1 MVHTED
7 SRAAFSAR
15 LRKALGHAGKAGRG
29 EGKWLADVAKVTPK
43 AASKWLNGEAR
54 PGHDKAVALSTI
66 LGVREDW
73 LLYGRGPM
81 IIDYPSMTE
90 PAPIIVG
97 ESEEPLGLDEVE
109 LPYFREVELEGG
121 CGRTQV
127 IENHGASMRFPAAKL
142 ARAGVQPGNAA
153 CATLV
158 GNSME
163 TTIMDGSP
171 IAIDRGCTTIIDGK
185 IYAIDH
191 GGMLRV
197 KRLYRLPL
205 GRIRIASDNSEE
217 HPDEIVSPPDLA
229 ELRIIGRVFWWESFD

>member
-1 MVHTED
+1 MSIHETRRRNLQTLVDRDFEGNKSALANAIGRQASYISRCLSTDRHSKNIGEAFARHIETELGIEAGWLD
-7 SRAAFSAR
+7 RDHRAA
-15 LRKALGHAGKAGRG
+15 
-29 EGKWLADVAKVTPK
+29 
-43 AASKWLNGEAR
+43 
-54 PGHDKAVALSTI
+54 
-66 LGVREDW
+66 
-73 LLYGRGPM
+73 
-81 IIDYPSMTE
+81 YPSMTE

-97 ESEEPLGLDEVE
+97 ESEEPLSVGEVTV
-109 LPYFREVELEGG
+109 PYFREVELEGG

-127 IENHGASMRFPAAKL
+127 IENHGASMKFSTAKL
-142 ARAGVQPGNAA
+142 YRAGVQPENAA

-171 IAIDRGCTTIIDGK
+171 IAIDRGCTHIIDGK

-205 GRIRIASDNSEE
+205 GRIRIASDNSDE